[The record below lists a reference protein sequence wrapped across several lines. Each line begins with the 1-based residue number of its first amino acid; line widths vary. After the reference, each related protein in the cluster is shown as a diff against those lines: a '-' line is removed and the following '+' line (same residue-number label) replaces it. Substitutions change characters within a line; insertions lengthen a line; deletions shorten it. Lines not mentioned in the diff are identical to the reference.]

1 MINDPYRFLLE
12 GDKITKRKPF
22 AYKRNICV
30 VAKNVGNAKTMFR
43 IRLLINNIVIYIM
56 SF

>member
-22 AYKRNICV
+22 AYKLNICV
-30 VAKNVGNAKTMFR
+30 VAKNVGNAETMFR
-43 IRLLINNIVIYIM
+43 ILLLINNAVIQ
-56 SF
+56 